1 MNPQQELFN
10 HVNSLLSQLEE
21 QELSNNSEIE
31 RKDQIIDTLQI
42 DVECLCNDLDDV
54 RMMYCSLLATYSA
67 TLGVKQSAEQI
78 AKSLGWSCY
87 DRGYQ

>member
-1 MNPQQELFN
+1 MNPQEELFN
-10 HVNSLLSQLEE
+10 SLLEE
-21 QELSNNSEIE
+21 QEFSHNSEIE

-42 DVECLCNDLDDV
+42 DVECLCNELDDV
-54 RMMYCSLLATYSA
+54 RMMYCGLLATYSI
-67 TLGVKQSAEQI
+67 TLGVKQSAQEI

>member
-10 HVNSLLSQLEE
+10 QIKILLSQLEA
-21 QELSNNSEIE
+21 QELSNNTEIE
-31 RKDQIIDTLQI
+31 TLRL
-42 DVECLCNDLDDV
+42 DVECLCNELDDV
-54 RMMYCSLLATYSA
+54 RMMYCGLLATYSA